1 MYHHG
6 SEFITVLVL
15 ILTIFL
21 TIILPY
27 QLSVVIRC
35 LRLVKKGG
43 QHYIVPEEEINA
55 TTVENDGTY
64 IDVIDGDHSE
74 PNDSKL

>member
-1 MYHHG
+1 M
-6 SEFITVLVL
+6 
-15 ILTIFL
+15 FL
-21 TIILPY
+21 TILLPY

-43 QHYIVPEEEINA
+43 QHYIVPEEEINT

-64 IDVIDGDHSE
+64 IDVIDDDHSE
-74 PNDSKL
+74 ANDSTL